1 MSVTEKAAYLKG
13 LAEGLEITPDTKE
26 GKLLLAVLDL
36 LDDMALSI
44 ADLEDETA
52 QIGEQVDMI
61 DEDLSD
67 LEDDYYDLD
76 SDDEDDEDGCGCG
89 CQDEPLY
96 EIVCPKCGDS
106 IYVDEGMLD
115 EGSMHC
121 PTAMS
126 CWSLTWKPGRGRRGR
141 GRLRLWLR
149 LPGEITSLPP
159 LFERE
164 SGGICKNT
172 LDYTAVQGVFS
183 TISGNSVSK
192 YAKNFQFF
200 LPERTAVTQW

>member
-89 CQDEPLY
+89 CQTSP
-96 EIVCPKCGDS
+96 
-106 IYVDEGMLD
+106 
-115 EGSMHC
+115 SMRLSAPSAATPSMWTRGC
-121 PTAMS
+121 WTRVPCTAPPAMS

-149 LPGEITSLPP
+149 LPGRNNISPP
-159 LFERE
+159 PF
-164 SGGICKNT
+164 
-172 LDYTAVQGVFS
+172 
-183 TISGNSVSK
+183 
-192 YAKNFQFF
+192 
-200 LPERTAVTQW
+200 

>member
-121 PTAMS
+121 PN
-126 CWSLTWKPGRGRRGR
+126 CDELLEFDLEGLEEDEEEEDDCGCGCGCQEK
-141 GRLRLWLR
+141 
-149 LPGEITSLPP
+149 
-159 LFERE
+159 
-164 SGGICKNT
+164 
-172 LDYTAVQGVFS
+172 
-183 TISGNSVSK
+183 
-192 YAKNFQFF
+192 
-200 LPERTAVTQW
+200 

>member
-76 SDDEDDEDGCGCG
+76 SDGEDDEDGCGCG
-89 CQDEPLY
+89 CQDESLY

-106 IYVDEGMLD
+106 IYVDEG
-115 EGSMHC
+115 SMHC
-121 PTAMS
+121 PN
-126 CWSLTWKPGRGRRGR
+126 CDELLEFDLEGLEEDEEEEDGCGCGCGCQEK
-141 GRLRLWLR
+141 
-149 LPGEITSLPP
+149 
-159 LFERE
+159 
-164 SGGICKNT
+164 
-172 LDYTAVQGVFS
+172 
-183 TISGNSVSK
+183 
-192 YAKNFQFF
+192 
-200 LPERTAVTQW
+200 

>member
-89 CQDEPLY
+89 
-96 EIVCPKCGDS
+96 
-106 IYVDEGMLD
+106 
-115 EGSMHC
+115 
-121 PTAMS
+121 
-126 CWSLTWKPGRGRRGR
+126 
-141 GRLRLWLR
+141 
-149 LPGEITSLPP
+149 
-159 LFERE
+159 
-164 SGGICKNT
+164 
-172 LDYTAVQGVFS
+172 
-183 TISGNSVSK
+183 
-192 YAKNFQFF
+192 
-200 LPERTAVTQW
+200 